1 MLNILKNC
9 VQYQNM
15 ITMNKEN
22 NKFLKYWIPFAEKV
36 YPYDM
41 IVESNNYVSFKD
53 ERNKRLIRHINGKE
67 INIIGNIFT
76 SKKYYDEVFNILNK
90 IFKRYVKESH
100 IKLLIN
106 KLDIKAKHLTM
117 DFFVNLSYCYPNFA
131 KMIKLYF
138 FDMIK

>member
-1 MLNILKNC
+1 MIMLNILKNC

-15 ITMNKEN
+15 LTMNKEN

-67 INIIGNIFT
+67 INIIGNIFNT
-76 SKKYYDEVFNILNK
+76 KKYYPFN
-90 IFKRYVKESH
+90 
-100 IKLLIN
+100 
-106 KLDIKAKHLTM
+106 
-117 DFFVNLSYCYPNFA
+117 
-131 KMIKLYF
+131 
-138 FDMIK
+138 

>member
-1 MLNILKNC
+1 
-9 VQYQNM
+9 
-15 ITMNKEN
+15 MNKEN

-53 ERNKRLIRHINGKE
+53 ERNKQLIRHINGKE
-67 INIIGNIFT
+67 INIIGNIFNT
-76 SKKYYDEVFNILNK
+76 KKYYDEVFNILNK

-106 KLDIKAKHLTM
+106 KIDIKGKHLTI
-117 DFFVNLSYCYPNFA
+117 DFFVNLSYAYPNFA

>member
-1 MLNILKNC
+1 
-9 VQYQNM
+9 
-15 ITMNKEN
+15 MNKEN

-53 ERNKRLIRHINGKE
+53 ERKKRLIRHINGKE
-67 INIIGNIFT
+67 INIIGNIFNT
-76 SKKYYDEVFNILNK
+76 KKYYDEVFNILNK

-106 KLDIKAKHLTM
+106 KLDIKGKHLTM
-117 DFFVNLSYCYPNFA
+117 DFFVNLSYGYPNFA

>member
-1 MLNILKNC
+1 
-9 VQYQNM
+9 
-15 ITMNKEN
+15 MNKEN

-67 INIIGNIFT
+67 INIIGNIFNT
-76 SKKYYDEVFNILNK
+76 KKYYDEVFNILNK
-90 IFKRYVKESH
+90 IFKRYAKEYH
-100 IKLLIN
+100 TKWLIN
-106 KLDIKAKHLTM
+106 KLDIKGKHLTM
-117 DFFVNLSYCYPNFA
+117 DFFVNLSYGYPNFA

>member
-1 MLNILKNC
+1 
-9 VQYQNM
+9 
-15 ITMNKEN
+15 MNKEN

-67 INIIGNIFT
+67 INIIGNIFNT
-76 SKKYYDEVFNILNK
+76 KKYYDEVFNILNN

-100 IKLLIN
+100 RKLLIN
-106 KLDIKAKHLTM
+106 KLDIKGKHLTM
-117 DFFVNLSYCYPNFA
+117 DFFVNLSYGYPNFA

>member
-1 MLNILKNC
+1 
-9 VQYQNM
+9 
-15 ITMNKEN
+15 MNKEN

-67 INIIGNIFT
+67 INIIGNIFNT
-76 SKKYYDEVFNILNK
+76 KKYYDEVFNILNK
-90 IFKRYVKESH
+90 IFKRYVKEYH
-100 IKLLIN
+100 TKLLIN
-106 KLDIKAKHLTM
+106 KLDIKGKHLTM
-117 DFFVNLSYCYPNFA
+117 DFFVNLSYGYPNFA